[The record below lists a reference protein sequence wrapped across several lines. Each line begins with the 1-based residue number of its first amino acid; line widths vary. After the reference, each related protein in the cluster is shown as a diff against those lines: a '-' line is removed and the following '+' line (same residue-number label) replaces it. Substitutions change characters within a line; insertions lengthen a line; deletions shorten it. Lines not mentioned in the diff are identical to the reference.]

1 MTTMRQALAAKDE
14 AKKLLAKTSGIAGI
28 GVTWSRDGEPRV
40 RVNVEESMPPSE
52 RRKIPARIG
61 GVAIDVQPVGR
72 LVFHSAGT

>member
-1 MTTMRQALAAKDE
+1 MTTMQQALAAKDQ
-14 AKKLLAKTSGIAGI
+14 AKRLLAKTVGVAGI
-28 GVTWSRDGEPRV
+28 GVTWSPDGEPQV

-61 GVAIDVQPVGR
+61 GVVIDVQPVGR